1 MDYKISHHCLEQIEQ
16 RGISIDDIHNVLIKP
31 DIILKQD
38 EEISIFQSLSADN
51 LFVYRIF
58 VNIIKTPKLVE
69 TAYKSSKISKYYED
83 KI

>member
-1 MDYKISHHCLEQIEQ
+1 MDYKISNHCLEQIEQ
-16 RGISIDDIHNVLIKP
+16 RGISIEDIHYVLSKP
-31 DIILKQD
+31 DMILRQD
-38 EEISIFQSLSADN
+38 EEISIFQSLSTDN

-58 VNIIKTPKLVE
+58 VNIIKKPMLVV